1 MFIINIIHLKRIIME
16 ILTPRDLKEKFKD
29 PWISPYKKVLTMVDG
44 DQVEIVEY
52 HPCIGGSEWVVYQYK
67 RSSELVEK
75 SKRDGNKHT
84 FLVKVGKSDFNLKPS
99 FSAAGIEEVSIE
111 GGEVKVV
118 HAGLA
123 GAGVGAAMC
132 RGMAEG
138 VKRVEIYD
146 IGGGSKVG
154 RAAVITPKLEKVVI
168 GIDDTDTKEKGA
180 TWTLANNVGI
190 ELSKMGFEYID
201 HVIVQLYPHNP
212 NKTQNCV
219 AIALVFAVKPGE
231 RDKLIEEAYKLFKK
245 HTLSQK
251 TSMAVLDGLEIP
263 EELRKYAQSAKKS
276 MITLKEAEK
285 VGKDIGIQF
294 VEVTGSQGKI
304 GALAAL
310 GLYDDVKE
318 AVKVYY

>member
-1 MFIINIIHLKRIIME
+1 ME

-29 PWISPYKKVLTMVDG
+29 PWIAPYKKVITMVDEN
-44 DQVEIVEY
+44 QVEIVEY

-84 FLVKVGKSDFNLKPS
+84 FLVKVGKSEFNLKPS

-111 GGEVKVV
+111 GGEVRVV

-245 HTLSQK
+245 HTLSPK

>member
-1 MFIINIIHLKRIIME
+1 ME
-16 ILTPRDLKEKFKD
+16 ILTPYDLKKKFKD
-29 PWISPYKKVLTMVDG
+29 PWIAPYKKVLTMVDG

-52 HPCIGGSEWVVYQYK
+52 HPCIGGSEWMIYQYK
-67 RSSELVEK
+67 RSSDLVKK

-84 FLVKVGKSDFNLKPS
+84 YIVEVGKADMDLKAS
-99 FSAAGIEEVSIE
+99 FSAAGIEEVSVVDD
-111 GGEVKVV
+111 EVKVI

-138 VKRVEIYD
+138 VKRVELYD

-154 RAAVITPKLEKVVI
+154 RAAVVTPKLEKVVI

-180 TWTLANNVGI
+180 TWTLANNVGV
-190 ELSKMGFEYID
+190 ELNKMGFEYID
-201 HVIVQLYPHNP
+201 HVIVQLFPHNP

-231 RDKLIEEAYKLFKK
+231 RDKLIEKACQMFKK
-245 HTLSQK
+245 HTLSDK
-251 TSMAVLDGLEIP
+251 TSMAILKGIKIP
-263 EELRKYAQSAKKS
+263 EKLREYAMAAKKS
-276 MITLKEAEK
+276 MITLEEAEK
-285 VGKDIGIQF
+285 IGDKIGVQF
-294 VEVTGSQGKI
+294 VEVKGSQGKI

-310 GLYDDVKE
+310 GLYDDIKE

>member
-1 MFIINIIHLKRIIME
+1 ME
-16 ILTPRDLKEKFKD
+16 ILTPEDLKDKFKD
-29 PWISPYKKVLTMVDG
+29 PWIAPYKKVITMVDG
-44 DQVEIVEY
+44 DYVEIVEY
-52 HPCIGGSEWVVYQYK
+52 HPCVGGSEWVVYQYE

-84 FLVKVGKSDFNLKPS
+84 FLVKIGKSDFDLKAS
-99 FSAAGIEEVSIE
+99 FSAAGIEEVSVNDN
-111 GGEVKVV
+111 EVKVV

-138 VKRVEIYD
+138 VKRVELYD

-154 RAAVITPKLEKVVI
+154 RAAVVTPKLKKVVI
-168 GIDDTDTKEKGA
+168 GIDDTDTKEEGA
-180 TWTLANNVGI
+180 TWTLANNVGT
-190 ELSKMGFEYID
+190 ELNKMGFEYLD

-219 AIALVFAVKPGE
+219 AIALVFAVKENE
-231 RDKLIEEAYKLFKK
+231 RDRLIEEARKLFKE
-245 HTLSQK
+245 HTLSRK
-251 TSMAVLDGLEIP
+251 TAMAILDGVDIP
-263 EELRKYAQSAKKS
+263 EKLREYAMAAKQS
-276 MITLKEAEK
+276 MITVEEAEK
-285 VGKDIGIQF
+285 TGEKLGIQF
-294 VEVTGSQGKI
+294 VEVTGREGKI

-310 GLYDDVKE
+310 GLYNDIKE

>member
-1 MFIINIIHLKRIIME
+1 ME

-29 PWISPYKKVLTMVDG
+29 PWVAPYKKVLTMVDG

-52 HPCIGGSEWVVYQYK
+52 HPCIGGSEWMVYQYK
-67 RSSELVEK
+67 RSSDLVKK

-84 FLVKVGKSDFNLKPS
+84 YLVSTGKANMDLKAS
-99 FSAAGIEEVSIE
+99 FSAAGIEEVTVE
-111 GGEVKVV
+111 GDEVKVV

-138 VKRVEIYD
+138 VKRVELYD

-154 RAAVITPKLEKVVI
+154 RAAVVTPKLEKVVI
-168 GIDDTDTKEKGA
+168 GIDDTDTKEEGA
-180 TWTLANNVGI
+180 TWTLANNVGM
-190 ELSKMGFEYID
+190 ELSKMGFEYLN
-201 HVIVQLYPHNP
+201 HVIVQLFPHNP

-231 RDKLIEEAYKLFKK
+231 RDKLIEEARKMLKM
-245 HTLSQK
+245 HTLSDK
-251 TSMAVLDGLEIP
+251 TSMAILDGIEIP
-263 EELRKYAQSAKKS
+263 EKLREYAMAAKKS
-276 MITLKEAEK
+276 MIMLEEAEK
-285 VGKDIGIQF
+285 IGEEIGIQF
-294 VEVTGSQGKI
+294 VEVTGPQGKI

-310 GLYDDVKE
+310 GLYDDIKE